1 MRAASVNRR
10 GVLALPGVVALAAA
24 PAAGV
29 AQTAP
34 PAGRFT
40 LRPLPFDPK
49 TVPGLSE
56 KLLLSHHDN
65 NYASSVRKITAI
77 EADLAAAD
85 PASLPGYRLGGLK
98 REQLLALNSTVLH
111 EAYFQSFGPAAPPSP
126 TLAAA
131 IERDFG
137 SMARWATEFAAVGK
151 SLGGAS
157 GWVFLIWSE
166 RDQRLLTQWAGDH
179 TMVCAGGRLLVAL
192 DMYEHAYQIDYGA
205 NASAYV
211 DAYMRALTWTH
222 ANAAF
227 AQAQAVPIQT

>member
-1 MRAASVNRR
+1 MATGVNRR
-10 GVLALPGVVALAAA
+10 GVLALTGAAAVAAA
-24 PAAGV
+24 PASGA
-29 AQTAP
+29 AQAR
-34 PAGRFT
+34 PAAARFT
-40 LRPLPFDPK
+40 QRPLPFDPK
-49 TVPGLSE
+49 SVPGLSE

-65 NYASSVRKITAI
+65 NYGSAVRKITAI
-77 EADLAAAD
+77 EAELAGAD

-126 TLAAA
+126 ALAAA

-137 SMARWATEFAAVGK
+137 SMARWTAEFSAVGK

-157 GWVFLIWSE
+157 GWVFLVWSE
-166 RDQRLLTQWAGDH
+166 RDQRLLTQWAADH
-179 TMVCAGGRLLVAL
+179 TMVSAGGRLLVAL

-205 NASAYV
+205 NAAGYV

-227 AQAQAVPIQT
+227 AQAQAIAAPT